1 MPVFNYILSR
11 MRPQDHDSLVG
22 GAVEGATGLADLA
35 LQAGNYVYNKFTG
48 SNNEPYQ
55 IGPKVNERLGLRPD
69 RDSAFYTA
77 GTIGGGALTGGAGAI
92 RAGLRTG
99 AGDAAAAYGRSLAA
113 ETAGYAGATAA
124 GAAAE
129 AAGMGDTGQMVASIA
144 GGMAGG
150 ASVPM
155 MRATNKGVLHQ
166 EKKGSKADQAAGLLS
181 VTDKSTPEAIIEA
194 TEKGGYS
201 INLPT
206 GTPPADGLMMG
217 KYSNTDPRNVVLN
230 PDQSLDSATLSNFV
244 KTNLNAL
251 SKDDNFLGTW
261 RDPESRNIY
270 LDVSRRFEPDEVRKA
285 TKFGERTGQL
295 AGYDVGAGASF
306 PVENWREFIQ
316 TPEFVGRMD
325 QMAEVGRD
333 YLNQHANKEWWDMH
347 GSSFER
353 VYGADRLDQLAGF
366 IASTAPNAQPRE
378 NLQTMSEYMR
388 RSIKGE
394 PIIQPDW
401 RVPPGQMSRREGSKI
416 GMETGRTANLLK
428 SQDRRLNELMQDK
441 VREEAMALMGDP
453 NAVVLDRHW
462 ARISEDPNRGV
473 FAAVS
478 EGVIEPG
485 KDYQA
490 LKNEVVKAAK
500 IAGRNPRDYSADV
513 WTGIRETIKNQSE
526 LFGQKYKG
534 SAIRGE
540 SKSYADQFDDLIADK
555 AKFMGISVQ
564 EMERR
569 LRNGDATLLSLLLAT
584 PLGIAAYQEYQSEK
598 SGGI

>member
-1 MPVFNYILSR
+1 
-11 MRPQDHDSLVG
+11 
-22 GAVEGATGLADLA
+22 
-35 LQAGNYVYNKFTG
+35 
-48 SNNEPYQ
+48 
-55 IGPKVNERLGLRPD
+55 
-69 RDSAFYTA
+69 
-77 GTIGGGALTGGAGAI
+77 
-92 RAGLRTG
+92 
-99 AGDAAAAYGRSLAA
+99 
-113 ETAGYAGATAA
+113 
-124 GAAAE
+124 
-129 AAGMGDTGQMVASIA
+129 
-144 GGMAGG
+144 
-150 ASVPM
+150 
-155 MRATNKGVLHQ
+155 
-166 EKKGSKADQAAGLLS
+166 
-181 VTDKSTPEAIIEA
+181 
-194 TEKGGYS
+194 
-201 INLPT
+201 
-206 GTPPADGLMMG
+206 
-217 KYSNTDPRNVVLN
+217 
-230 PDQSLDSATLSNFV
+230 
-244 KTNLNAL
+244 
-251 SKDDNFLGTW
+251 
-261 RDPESRNIY
+261 
-270 LDVSRRFEPDEVRKA
+270 
-285 TKFGERTGQL
+285 
-295 AGYDVGAGASF
+295 
-306 PVENWREFIQ
+306 
-316 TPEFVGRMD
+316 
-325 QMAEVGRD
+325 
-333 YLNQHANKEWWDMH
+333 
-347 GSSFER
+347 
-353 VYGADRLDQLAGF
+353 
-366 IASTAPNAQPRE
+366 
-378 NLQTMSEYMR
+378 MR